1 MARRASK
8 RRLRR
13 ASRRARSREPYSA
26 VLVSESEVE
35 AAVDILGEPHPHYRG
50 KSWDLWRGLR
60 VVLDRHPDPATPI
73 LDGGASYSPF
83 LEALQDLGYE
93 QLVGCDLV
101 SEGLARGP
109 AISLALADVT
119 RLPFEQESFDV
130 VGSISVLEHGVD
142 VERAMHE
149 WARVLRPGGSL
160 VLSTDYHDPK
170 LSTAD
175 VDRSITFGAE
185 WTIFDRP
192 GLTGVIDAAT
202 ANGLALLDP
211 IEWRDSE
218 LPVIW
223 GGRTYTFAFLAFA
236 KPPTA

>member
-1 MARRASK
+1 
-8 RRLRR
+8 
-13 ASRRARSREPYSA
+13 

-35 AAVDILGEPHPHYRG
+35 HSVDILGSPHPHYRG

-73 LDGGASYSPF
+73 LDGGCSYSPF
-83 LEALQDLGYE
+83 LDVLQDLGYE
-93 QLVGCDLV
+93 RLVGCDLV
-101 SEGLARGP
+101 SEGMPGGP
-109 AISLALADVT
+109 AISQALADVT
-119 RLPFEQESFDV
+119 RLPFERESFDV

-142 VERAMHE
+142 VERAMRE

-192 GLTGVIDAAT
+192 GLDAVIDAAT
-202 ANGLALLDP
+202 TSGLALLDP
-211 IEWRDSE
+211 IDWRDSE
-218 LPVIW
+218 LPVTW

-236 KPPTA
+236 KPTTG